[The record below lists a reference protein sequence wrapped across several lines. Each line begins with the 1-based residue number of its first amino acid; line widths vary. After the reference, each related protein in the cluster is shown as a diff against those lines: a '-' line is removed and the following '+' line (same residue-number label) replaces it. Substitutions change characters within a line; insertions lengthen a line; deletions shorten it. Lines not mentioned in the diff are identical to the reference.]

1 MASVSCRVTMNKFP
15 TVKRAMPIASAKRLK
30 RGAEYG
36 KSVAQMRSRVDT
48 GEMRDGWK
56 VEPDG
61 AGFVLVNDVP
71 HTIFNEYGTARGM
84 TAQPMAH
91 PAADA
96 VNARWPELFAGF
108 EGDLA

>member
-1 MASVSCRVTMNKFP
+1 MASVSCRIVSNKLP
-15 TVKRAMPIASAKRLK
+15 TVRRNFPIASAHRIKRA
-30 RGAEYG
+30 AETAKG
-36 KSVAQMRSRVDT
+36 IAQMRSRVDT
-48 GEMRDGWK
+48 EKMKKGWR

-61 AGFVLVNDVP
+61 DGFVLVNDVP
-71 HTIFNEYGTARGM
+71 YTVYNEYGTRFM

-96 VNARWPELFAGF
+96 VNARWPDLFAGF